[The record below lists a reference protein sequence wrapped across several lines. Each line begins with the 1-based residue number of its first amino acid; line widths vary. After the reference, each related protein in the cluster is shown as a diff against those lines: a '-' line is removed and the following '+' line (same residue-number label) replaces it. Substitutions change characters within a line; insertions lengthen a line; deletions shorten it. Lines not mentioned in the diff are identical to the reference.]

1 MEGLAQHQGLSCRI
15 PSPSRGPAATGKH
28 QTVSLGC
35 PSLDHSQKCEI
46 KPGGRREGGKGRRWR
61 VIADGRGGREGPLGW
76 EARLERAVRREM
88 CSCLPG
94 KERFVF
100 VCC

>member
-15 PSPSRGPAATGKH
+15 PSLSHGPAGKH
-28 QTVSLGC
+28 GRVSLGC
-35 PSLDHSQKCEI
+35 PGLDRSQKCEI

-61 VIADGRGGREGPLGW
+61 VTADGWGGREGPLGW

-94 KERFVF
+94 KERFVL